1 MMEIL
6 QRDSL
11 LEFPSVMV
19 VDASAGSGK
28 TLNLTRK
35 LLQLLLSNRIPHNQ
49 LRNVLAVTFTNNAT
63 REMRQ
68 RVLGELKKIVLEE
81 PESLRTM
88 RNLLDGDTAELPSRA
103 NALLE
108 SILQNFGDLQIRT
121 IDSFLVGILRSS
133 AMSYGFSPEVEILLG
148 DYRLVEK
155 AFDRYFRIQTRSEAG
170 KRSIQELVELVS
182 ENRRSDQ
189 SFIWDPYSHL
199 TREMKRLVR
208 DLASEMSEPV
218 IQDASGRQHE
228 IKDEIHLLFKK
239 INDIVIEGSWQTT
252 KNFDRI
258 SAFGMKRDILELV
271 QRAALSSVLLKKQQ
285 GHGDLA
291 SANKAI
297 ASLCTQ
303 INTLVSEF
311 ALLHAQ
317 QFYLPYLR
325 ATELISRTL
334 DGVKREE
341 GTIFIEDVN
350 KLLLSRIVREQ
361 VPEIYFRLGETIY
374 HFLIDE
380 FQDTSPIQWRNL
392 EPLIE
397 NSLAEGGTLFAVGD
411 TKQSIFGFRGAD
423 WRVMKTLETTRYF
436 PSARS
441 YETPSL
447 TTNYRSGGVILG
459 FVRDLFQK
467 RIAQHVDHEI
477 LSASGLSNFVQDPQS
492 VKEEDGYVTVQLV
505 AREEP
510 GEDPERVVLG
520 TLLDQIRARGYA
532 YRDIAIITP
541 ENENVVRVSGW
552 LNEREIPFLS
562 HSSLDVRK
570 RKVVGEILAL
580 LHFLDSPI
588 DDHSFS
594 TFLFGEIFRRFCTEE
609 ASPAELRRFV
619 FHSLKQ
625 SDAPLYK
632 RFQESYPSLWEKAF
646 RRLLTVVG
654 YLPTYD
660 LVCEVIKIL
669 GVFQSIPEEE
679 ASFAKFAEVVRL
691 FEGEGSNTL
700 KEFLSFAEEDADSGR
715 WNIDIPA
722 EIDAVTLMTVHKA
735 KGLGFPVTIV
745 LLYDGNIQVRNMIMH
760 EHDGHPMLLRV
771 NAELR
776 KKHADIEAVYAKERQ
791 KAEVDALNKVYVA
804 LTRAEAE
811 LHIVG
816 VHDGE
821 PNVPTKYFP
830 ESGTFLGVPGH
841 IAPVP
846 IKHQSVPLHHR
857 NERAPTEVAASEGLH
872 REERRRGEVVHALLA
887 CIETVG
893 TDVQENLRKAM
904 ETLAGIWPAN
914 ILEDARNVV
923 ASFLTEPST
932 RFLFAASDGR
942 VVLNEKEFVS
952 AEGHLFRMDRVVV
965 DPEKVLVVDLKTGNA
980 EQEESYRTQLQTYAR
995 LARECFPGRQ
1005 VEAYLAYI
1013 DKSEI
1018 RRVI

>member
-1 MMEIL
+1 MKEIL
-6 QRDSL
+6 IRDTL

-35 LLQLLLSNRIPHNQ
+35 LLQLLLSGHISHNQ
-49 LRNVLAVTFTNNAT
+49 LGNVLAVTFTNNAT

-88 RNLLDGDTAELPSRA
+88 RDLLDGDTAELSSRA

-108 SILQNFGDLQIRT
+108 TILQNFGDLQIRT

-133 AMSYGFSPEVEILLG
+133 AMTYGFSPDVEILLG

-155 AFDRYFRIQTRSEAG
+155 AFDQYFRIQTRSEKG
-170 KRSIQELVELVS
+170 KESIQDLVELIS
-182 ENRRSDQ
+182 ENRRSNQ
-189 SFIWDPYSHL
+189 SFVWDPYSHL
-199 TREMKRLVR
+199 AREMKRLIR

-228 IKDEIHLLFKK
+228 IREKITLLFKRIDDI
-239 INDIVIEGSWQTT
+239 INEGSWQTT
-252 KNFDRI
+252 KNFDSI
-258 SAFGMKRDILELV
+258 SALGMKGDILGLV
-271 QRAALSSVLLKKQQ
+271 GRAALSSVLLKNQKES
-285 GHGDLA
+285 GDLP
-291 SANKAI
+291 STRKTIAN
-297 ASLCTQ
+297 LCEQ

-311 ALLHAQ
+311 ALLHAH

-341 GTIFIEDVN
+341 GAIFIEDVN

-374 HFLIDE
+374 HYLIDE

-397 NSLAEGGTLFAVGD
+397 NSLAEGGTLFVVGD

-423 WRVMKTLETTRYF
+423 WRVMRTLETTKYF
-436 PSARS
+436 PSAQS

-447 TTNYRSGGVILG
+447 TTNYRSGGVILA
-459 FVRDLFQK
+459 FVRELFHE

-477 LSASGLSNFVQDPQS
+477 LSASGLSDFVQDPPTG
-492 VKEEDGYVTVQLV
+492 KEEDGYVMVQLV
-505 AREEP
+505 TREEP
-510 GEDPERVVLG
+510 EEDPERIVLEKI
-520 TLLDQIRARGYA
+520 LDQIRERRYA

-541 ENENVVRVSGW
+541 ENENVVRVSAW
-552 LNEREIPFLS
+552 LNERGIPFLS

-588 DDHSFS
+588 DDHSLS
-594 TFLFGEIFRRFCTEE
+594 TFLLGEIFRGFC
-609 ASPAELRRFV
+609 ASKVSQEELRKFV
-619 FHSLKQ
+619 FHSSRH
-625 SDAPLYK
+625 SDSPLYK
-632 RFQESYPSLWEKAF
+632 NFQESYPSLWETAF

-660 LVCEVIKIL
+660 LVCEVLKTFR
-669 GVFQSIPEEE
+669 VFALIHEEE
-679 ASFAKFAEVVRL
+679 ASFAKFADVVRS

-700 KEFLSFAEEDADSGR
+700 KQFLSFAEEDADSGR
-715 WNIDIPA
+715 WNIDIPE

-745 LLYDGNIQVRNMIMH
+745 LLYDGNIPVRNMVMH
-760 EHDGHPMLLRV
+760 ERDGHPTLLRV
-771 NAELR
+771 TAELR
-776 KKHADIEAVYAKERQ
+776 KKHADIEAVYAEERL
-791 KAEVDALNKVYVA
+791 KAEVDALNKLYVA
-804 LTRAEAE
+804 LTRGEKE
-811 LHIVG
+811 LHIVA

-821 PNVPTKYFP
+821 PKVPTKYFP
-830 ESGTFLGVPGH
+830 ASGTVLGIPAH
-841 IAPVP
+841 ITPVSSA
-846 IKHQSVPLHHR
+846 HQSFPLNHSTKQ
-857 NERAPTEVAASEGLH
+857 ASTDVAASEGLH
-872 REERRRGEVVHALLA
+872 SEERRRGEAVHALLA
-887 CIETVG
+887 CVETIG
-893 TDVQENLRKAM
+893 TDADVDLRKAM
-904 ETLAGIWPAN
+904 ETLADKWPVN
-914 ILEDARNVV
+914 VLEEARNAV
-923 ASFLTEPST
+923 AGLLAERST
-932 RFLFAASDGR
+932 RFLFAPGPGR
-942 VVLNEKEFVS
+942 VIWNEKEFVS
-952 AEGHLFRMDRVVV
+952 AQGHLFRMDRVVV
-965 DPEKVLVVDLKTGNA
+965 DPEKVVVVDFKTGKT
-980 EQEESYRTQLQTYAR
+980 EHEESYRMQLQTYAR
-995 LARECFPGRQ
+995 LVGECLPEKQ
-1005 VEAYLAYI
+1005 VEAYLAYV
-1013 DKSEI
+1013 DRCEI
-1018 RRVI
+1018 RRVV